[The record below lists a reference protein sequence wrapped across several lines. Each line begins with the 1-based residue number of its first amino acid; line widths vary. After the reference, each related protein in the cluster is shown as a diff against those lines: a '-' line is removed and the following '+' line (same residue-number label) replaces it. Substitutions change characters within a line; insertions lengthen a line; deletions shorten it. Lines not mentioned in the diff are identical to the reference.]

1 MNRFALVS
9 GSAGQMLR
17 EQKVRVLRIY
27 LAATT
32 FLYFVGVFLNRI
44 SPRSD
49 ELANPT
55 GGMIA
60 VVLGV
65 CALIYVAFAHARL
78 APALVAAMIA
88 TPVVIAFHN
97 SIIYDFPCLIA
108 VMFLAM
114 YIRAFYPPKRAWMMV
129 IFLTAAT
136 CVALAIGPAHK
147 LGITYVV
154 FAIAIVGAAESFGL
168 VTRSLVTIA
177 CTDPLTG
184 VLNRAGW
191 EIATTEQL
199 ARARSARAAIT
210 VAVFDID
217 DFKNVNDSLG
227 HQVGDQR
234 LIEYAQRWSSV
245 VPKGAVL
252 ARLGGDEFALLIAG
266 TGQASASDVIEQLR
280 SVVPEASVGFATED
294 AGATTIS
301 DLLERADAALYD
313 AKRGR

>member
-1 MNRFALVS
+1 
-9 GSAGQMLR
+9 MLR

-245 VPKGAVL
+245 VPRGAVL

>member
-32 FLYFVGVFLNRI
+32 FLYFVGVFLTLI
-44 SPRSD
+44 SPRRSQLPD
-49 ELANPT
+49 TT
-55 GGMIA
+55 GGIIA
-60 VVLGV
+60 VVLGAG
-65 CALIYVAFAHARL
+65 ALIYLSVSRARL
-78 APALVAAMIA
+78 APAIAAAMIS
-88 TPVVIAFHN
+88 TPMVIAYHT
-97 SIIYDFPCLIA
+97 SIVADFPCLIG

-114 YIRAFYPPKRAWMMV
+114 YLRAFYAPKLAAV
-129 IFLTAAT
+129 LVGLLTTAT
-136 CVALAIGPAHK
+136 VAALAIGPAAK
-147 LGITYVV
+147 LGITYVI
-154 FAIAIVGAAESFGL
+154 FAVAIVGAAESFGL

-199 ARARSARAAIT
+199 ARARSAHATIT

-234 LIEYAQRWSSV
+234 LIEYAQQWSSV
-245 VPKGAVL
+245 IPKGAVL
-252 ARLGGDEFALLIAG
+252 ARLGGDEFALFIAG
-266 TGQASASDVIEQLR
+266 VGQTSAAEVIEQLR
-280 SVVPEASVGFATED
+280 SAVPEASVGIATKD
-294 AGATTIS
+294 ARATTIS
-301 DLLERADAALYD
+301 DLLEQADAALYD

>member
-32 FLYFVGVFLNRI
+32 FLYFVGVFLTFI
-44 SPRSD
+44 SPRRS

-55 GGMIA
+55 GGIIA
-60 VVLGV
+60 VVLGFLGLV
-65 CALIYVAFAHARL
+65 YLAFSRGRLGPAVA
-78 APALVAAMIA
+78 AAMIA
-88 TPVVIAFHN
+88 TPVVIAFHTE
-97 SIIYDFPCLIA
+97 IIADFPCLIG

-114 YIRAFYPPKRAWMMV
+114 YLRAFYAPTQAMMLV
-129 IFLTAAT
+129 ASLTIGT
-136 CVALAIGPAHK
+136 VGALAIGPAAK
-147 LGITYVV
+147 LGITYVI
-154 FAIAIVGAAESFGL
+154 FAVAIVGAAESFGL

-199 ARARSARAAIT
+199 ARARSAHATIT
-210 VAVFDID
+210 VAVLDID

-245 VPKGAVL
+245 IPKGAVL

-266 TGQASASDVIEQLR
+266 TGQTPASDVIEQLR
-280 SVVPEASVGFATED
+280 LVVPEASVGFATED

-301 DLLERADAALYD
+301 DLLEQADAALYD

>member
-1 MNRFALVS
+1 
-9 GSAGQMLR
+9 MLR

>member
-65 CALIYVAFAHARL
+65 GALIYVAFAHARL
-78 APALVAAMIA
+78 APALVAAMVA

-114 YIRAFYPPKRAWMMV
+114 YIRAFYPTKRAWMMV

-136 CVALAIGPAHK
+136 CVALAVGPAHK
-147 LGITYVV
+147 LGITYAV

-199 ARARSARAAIT
+199 ARARSAHATIT

-266 TGQASASDVIEQLR
+266 TGQTSASDVVERLR
-280 SVVPEASVGFATED
+280 SAVPEASVGFATED
-294 AGATTIS
+294 AAATTIS
-301 DLLERADAALYD
+301 DLLEQADAALYD
-313 AKRGR
+313 EKRGR

>member
-1 MNRFALVS
+1 
-9 GSAGQMLR
+9 MLR

-252 ARLGGDEFALLIAG
+252 ARLGGDEFALLIVG

-301 DLLERADAALYD
+301 DLLEQADAALYD

>member
-65 CALIYVAFAHARL
+65 FALIYVAFAHARL
-78 APALVAAMIA
+78 APALVAAMVA

-129 IFLTAAT
+129 AFLTAAT

-147 LGITYVV
+147 LGITYIV

-199 ARARSARAAIT
+199 ARARSAHATIT

-266 TGQASASDVIEQLR
+266 TGQTSASDVVERLR
-280 SVVPEASVGFATED
+280 SAVPEASVGFATED
-294 AGATTIS
+294 AAATTIS
-301 DLLERADAALYD
+301 DLLEQADAALYD

>member
-1 MNRFALVS
+1 VNRFALVS

-55 GGMIA
+55 GGIIA

-65 CALIYVAFAHARL
+65 GALIYVAFVHARL
-78 APALVAAMIA
+78 APAIVAAMVA
-88 TPVVIAFHN
+88 TPVVIAFHD
-97 SIIYDFPCLIA
+97 SVLYDFPCLIA

-114 YIRAFYPPKRAWMMV
+114 YIRAFYPPRRAWMMV

-147 LGITYVV
+147 LGITYAI

-199 ARARSARAAIT
+199 ARARSAHATIT
-210 VAVFDID
+210 VAVLDID

-227 HQVGDQR
+227 HQAGDQR

-245 VPKGAVL
+245 IPKGAVL
-252 ARLGGDEFALLIAG
+252 ARLGGDEFALLITG
-266 TGQASASDVIEQLR
+266 TEQTSASDIIEQLR
-280 SVVPEASVGFATED
+280 SAVPEASVGFAAGD
-294 AGATTIS
+294 ARATTIS
-301 DLLERADAALYD
+301 DLLEQADAALYD